1 MPPNVRRGESFVQRL
16 WIGLSRRK
24 EPPMNTRTTSR
35 LSMIALALAAAL
47 SACSKHEDDRTA
59 GQQLDGAIAD
69 AKQAGAE
76 ARQESREAMNTAEQK
91 LGQAA
96 NATSEAV
103 TDAAIVTKINAALA
117 ADDQLKAIK
126 IDVDAKDGH
135 VTLTGSAP
143 NPDAQKRATTLAQAV
158 DGVRGVDNKLM
169 VSSNG

>member
-1 MPPNVRRGESFVQRL
+1 
-16 WIGLSRRK
+16 
-24 EPPMNTRTTSR
+24 MNTRNTSR

-59 GQQLDGAIAD
+59 GQKLDGAIAD

-76 ARQESREAMNTAEQK
+76 ARADTRDAANTAEAK
-91 LGQAA
+91 VKDAA
-96 NATSEAV
+96 NATSDAM

-117 ADDQLKAIK
+117 ADDQLKATK

-135 VTLTGSAP
+135 VTLSGLAP
-143 NPDAQKRATTLAQAV
+143 NSDAQKRATTLAQAV